1 MSAAATNVVRE
12 FWRLMGTNDFH
23 AVGAVLADDFT
34 LEWPQSNE
42 RIRGRDRFASMNVEF
57 PAKGLWVFTVNRIVS
72 DEVEAVTDVSVT
84 DGSRSDRAIS
94 FFTVRD
100 GKISRIVEYWPEAYA
115 APASRSHLVEPL
127 E

>member
-1 MSAAATNVVRE
+1 MTTAAAKVVRE

-23 AVGAVLADDFT
+23 AVGAVLADDFI

-42 RIRGRDRFASMNVEF
+42 RIRGRQRFATMNVEF
-57 PAKGLWVFTVNRIVS
+57 PAKGLWVFTINCIVGG
-72 DEVEAVTDVSVT
+72 EVEAVTDVNVT
-84 DGSRSDRAIS
+84 DGSRRDRAIS

-100 GKISRIVEYWPEAYA
+100 GKITRIVEYWPEPYA
-115 APASRSHLVEPL
+115 APASRRHLVEPI

>member
-42 RIRGRDRFASMNVEF
+42 RIRGRERFASMNVEF